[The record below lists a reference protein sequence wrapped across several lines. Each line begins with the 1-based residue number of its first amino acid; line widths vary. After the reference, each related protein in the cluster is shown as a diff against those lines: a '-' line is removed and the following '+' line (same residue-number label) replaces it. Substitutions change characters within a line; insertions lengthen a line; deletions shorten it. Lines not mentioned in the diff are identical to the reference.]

1 MMMKPLAEL
10 VLGAHDTGPILVPE
24 PAPSDDVQ
32 IMGRGR
38 LLTIHDVEAVF
49 FGRRS
54 QKWIKQNVAPE
65 KRILVGDLWC
75 MWESDL
81 RDYLDAQR
89 GMPSPKRRAH
99 LLKNSPMRSL
109 IDEAVGRR
117 NKQRGR
123 EKRAR
128 NLDAQ

>member
-10 VLGAHDTGPILVPE
+10 VLTPANTEPLPY
-24 PAPSDDVQ
+24 PAPAESQDMQ

-54 QKWIKQNVAPE
+54 AKWIKQHVAPE
-65 KRILVGDLWC
+65 KRILIGELWC
-75 MWESDL
+75 IWESDL

-89 GMPSPKRRAH
+89 GLPSPKRRAH

-109 IDEAVGRR
+109 IDEAVARR
-117 NKQRGR
+117 NKERGR

-128 NLDAQ
+128 NTVAQ

>member
-1 MMMKPLAEL
+1 MKPLAEL
-10 VLGAHDTGPILVPE
+10 VLAHHPTDPIPE
-24 PAPSDDVQ
+24 PVPQAQDEVQ

-54 QKWIKQNVAPE
+54 QKWIKKYVAPE
-65 KRILVGDLWC
+65 KRILIGDMWC
-75 MWESDL
+75 IWESDL

-89 GMPSPKRRAH
+89 GIPSPKRRAH

-109 IDEAVGRR
+109 INQAVGRR
-117 NKQRGR
+117 NKERSQ
-123 EKRAR
+123 AR
-128 NLDAQ
+128 RQQAPE

>member
-1 MMMKPLAEL
+1 MMKSLAEL
-10 VLGAHDTGPILVPE
+10 VTTSHDTTPLIEPVPAAKDE
-24 PAPSDDVQ
+24 VQ

-54 QKWIKQNVAPE
+54 QQWIKKHVAPE
-65 KRILVGDLWC
+65 KRILIGDLWC
-75 MWESDL
+75 IWESDL

-89 GMPSPKRRAH
+89 GLPSPKLRAH

-109 IDEAVGRR
+109 INDAVARR
-117 NKQRGR
+117 NKERGR
-123 EKRAR
+123 AR
-128 NLDAQ
+128 RVKADE